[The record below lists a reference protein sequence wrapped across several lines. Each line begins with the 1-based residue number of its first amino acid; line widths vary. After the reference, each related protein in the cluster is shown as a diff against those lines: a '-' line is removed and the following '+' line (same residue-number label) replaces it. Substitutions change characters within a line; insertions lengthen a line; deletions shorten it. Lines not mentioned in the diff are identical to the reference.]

1 MTDNQL
7 LRRLRAHDQDALV
20 QLNDRYYDYLC
31 AVIMQILGR
40 AGAYA
45 DAEEICNDTIHAVWN
60 NANSI
65 KDEKL
70 KPYLVTA
77 ARNRAKSWLRHR
89 GTLEMDLDEIELP
102 DSGTTMED
110 TAIREELASKK
121 SAHDAIIGSMKLA
134 SEETAQLQQLEMYR
148 GGCARWGKTLAAVAE
163 ALPIKMQLVRLEI
176 PEPPPQMLRDPKNP
190 KRPPLPGPTND
201 TEAVTLVMTGRAARD
216 TTIVAF
222 MESLEGEAFTN
233 RLGRATV
240 RSVQQEAQTSKQGEA
255 RLLAFELECRAT
267 DRRFAK

>member
-102 DSGTTMED
+102 DSGTTLED
-110 TAIREELASKK
+110 TAIREELA
-121 SAHDAIIGSMKLA
+121 
-134 SEETAQLQQLEMYR
+134 
-148 GGCARWGKTLAAVAE
+148 AAVRRAVDSMPRRE
-163 ALPIKMQLVRLEI
+163 REVFLRYYFYCQPGDEIARQLDI
-176 PEPPPQMLRDPKNP
+176 P
-190 KRPPLPGPTND
+190 
-201 TEAVTLVMTGRAARD
+201 A
-216 TTIVAF
+216 
-222 MESLEGEAFTN
+222 S
-233 RLGRATV
+233 TV
-240 RSVQQEAQTSKQGEA
+240 RSILSRGREKLRGKLMKEVS
-255 RLLAFELECRAT
+255 L
-267 DRRFAK
+267 

>member
-40 AGAYA
+40 AGSYA

-60 NANSI
+60 NENSI

-77 ARNRAKSWLRHR
+77 ARNRAKSWLRRR

-102 DSGTTMED
+102 DSGTTLED
-110 TAIREELASKK
+110 TAIREELA
-121 SAHDAIIGSMKLA
+121 
-134 SEETAQLQQLEMYR
+134 
-148 GGCARWGKTLAAVAE
+148 AAVRRAVDSMPRRE
-163 ALPIKMQLVRLEI
+163 REVFLRYYFYCQPGDEIARQLDI
-176 PEPPPQMLRDPKNP
+176 P
-190 KRPPLPGPTND
+190 
-201 TEAVTLVMTGRAARD
+201 A
-216 TTIVAF
+216 
-222 MESLEGEAFTN
+222 S
-233 RLGRATV
+233 TV
-240 RSVQQEAQTSKQGEA
+240 RSILSRGREKLRGKLMKEVS
-255 RLLAFELECRAT
+255 L
-267 DRRFAK
+267 